1 MRTASPSSTEP
12 VPPPRSPPGP
22 AILIVGRG
30 PLADAVDHVLT
41 TDGRTTRRLGVPVDR
56 DLRRALRADVDA
68 VVVIARDD
76 AVALRAALLVEH
88 VRPGI
93 RLVVT
98 VFDRT
103 VAAQMRAAI
112 PDCAVLSMADVTA
125 GALLGACFEDDL
137 LAVTRHFGEPTGI
150 ERTDDGPRPRP
161 LDALSPRPLRR
172 LLLLLRSQLRP
183 HDRPSRLLV
192 GSFVAIAAL
201 VALETLLVGLTHHE
215 PAGAAVYAAL
225 KVATTVGPSPAIDH
239 SPGWLQLYG
248 SVSMALGLGLAA
260 VFTAALTS
268 RLLRRRTT
276 SIVGRR
282 TVPRLDHVVVVGLG
296 QVGFRVC
303 RELQALGVAVVAVE
317 SDPHARLIRAASR
330 VGIPVVV
337 ADGRDR
343 ATLEALSLARA
354 RALVAVSSDEVTN
367 IAVSLTALAVA
378 PGLRTVLRAGGND
391 VTRETQALFP
401 VGAALDLPAIAGAA
415 LASTALGHRV
425 AVAFAVDNQAFVQLD
440 DGRISAVADD
450 PRRLRPSPPSGSG
463 TARS

>member
-1 MRTASPSSTEP
+1 MSTASPSTGTAA
-12 VPPPRSPPGP
+12 PPRSPPESV
-22 AILIVGRG
+22 ILIVGRG
-30 PLADAVDHVLT
+30 PLADAVDQVLNA
-41 TDGRTTRRLGVPVDR
+41 DGRTTRRLGTPVDR
-56 DLRRALRADVDA
+56 DLRRALRPGVDA

-88 VRPGI
+88 VRPGV

-112 PDCAVLSMADVTA
+112 PDCAVLSMADATA
-125 GALLGACFEDDL
+125 GALLGPCFADDL
-137 LAVTRHFGEPTGI
+137 LAVTRSFGVPTGI
-150 ERTDDGPRPRP
+150 ERTDDGLRARS
-161 LDALSPRPLRR
+161 LEALPPRPLRR

-192 GSFVAIAAL
+192 GSFAAITGLIATEA
-201 VALETLLVGLTHHE
+201 LLVGLTHHE
-215 PAGAAVYAAL
+215 PAGSAVYAAL

-248 SVSMALGLGLAA
+248 SVSMALALGLAA

-268 RLLRRRTT
+268 RLLRPRTT

-282 TVPRLDHVVVVGLG
+282 AVPRLDHVVVVGLG

-303 RELQALGVAVVAVE
+303 RELQALGIAVVAVE
-317 SDPHARLIRAASR
+317 SDPQARLIRVAGR

-343 ATLEALSLARA
+343 ATLEALSLDRA

-415 LASTALGHRV
+415 LASTALGHGV
-425 AVAFAVDNQAFVQLD
+425 AVAFAVDNQTFVQLD
-440 DGRISAVADD
+440 DGRISAATGD
-450 PRRLRPSPPSGSG
+450 PRRRPPSPPSGSG

>member
-1 MRTASPSSTEP
+1 MSTATPSTEP
-12 VPPPRSPPGP
+12 APPTRSPAEP

-30 PLADAVDHVLT
+30 PLADAVDAVLSA
-41 TDGRTTRRLGVPVDR
+41 DSRTTRRLGAPVDR

-68 VVVIARDD
+68 VVVVARDD
-76 AVALRAALLVEH
+76 ADALRAALLVEH
-88 VRPGI
+88 VRPGV

-112 PDCAVLSMADVTA
+112 PDCSVMSMADVTA
-125 GALLGACFEDDL
+125 GALLGPCFGDEL
-137 LAVTRHFGEPTGI
+137 LAVTRHFGAPTGI
-150 ERTDDGPRPRP
+150 ERTADGPRQRT
-161 LDALSPRPLRR
+161 LEALRPRPLRR
-172 LLLLLRSQLRP
+172 LLLALRSQLRP

-192 GSFVAIAAL
+192 ASFVAIAGL
-201 VALETLLVGLTHHE
+201 VTTEALLVGLTHHE
-215 PAGAAVYAAL
+215 PAGAALYAAL

-248 SVSMALGLGLAA
+248 SISMALALGLAA

-317 SDPHARLIRAASR
+317 SDPGSRLIRAAGR

-343 ATLEALSLARA
+343 ATLEALSLHRA
-354 RALVAVSSDEVTN
+354 RALIAVSSDEVTN

-378 PGLRTVLRAGGND
+378 PRLRTVLRAGGND

-401 VGAALDLPAIAGAA
+401 VGAALDLPGIAGAA
-415 LASTALGHRV
+415 LASTALGRRV
-425 AVAFAVDNQAFVQLD
+425 AVAFAVDGQAFVQLD
-440 DGRISAVADD
+440 DGGISAAAGG
-450 PRRLRPSPPSGSG
+450 PRRRSPSRPSGSG

>member
-1 MRTASPSSTEP
+1 MRTASPSTEPAPPPRPPTEP
-12 VPPPRSPPGP
+12 V
-22 AILIVGRG
+22 ILIVGRG
-30 PLADAVDHVLT
+30 PLADAVDQVLSA
-41 TDGRTTRRLGVPVDR
+41 DGRATRRLGIPVDR
-56 DLRRALRADVDA
+56 DLRRALRQDVDA
-68 VVVIARDD
+68 VVVVARDD
-76 AVALRAALLVEH
+76 AVALRAALLVEYI
-88 VRPGI
+88 RPGV

-112 PDCAVLSMADVTA
+112 PDCFVMSMADVTA
-125 GALLGACFEDDL
+125 GALLGPCFGDEL
-137 LAVTRHFGEPTGI
+137 LAVTRYFGGPTGI
-150 ERTDDGPRPRP
+150 ERSDEGPRQRT
-161 LDALSPRPLRR
+161 LENLRLRPLRR
-172 LLLLLRSQLRP
+172 LRLALRSQLRP

-192 GSFVAIAAL
+192 GSFAAIAAL
-201 VALETLLVGLTHHE
+201 VTAEALLVGLTHHE

-248 SVSMALGLGLAA
+248 SVSMALALGLAA

-268 RLLRRRTT
+268 RLLRPRTT

-282 TVPRLDHVVVVGLG
+282 AVPRMDHVVVVGLG

-303 RELQALGVAVVAVE
+303 RELQALGIPVVAVE
-317 SDPHARLIRAASR
+317 SDPQARLIRGAGR

-343 ATLEALSLARA
+343 ATLDALSLHRA

-367 IAVSLTALAVA
+367 IAVSLTALAVH
-378 PGLRTVLRAGGND
+378 PRLRTVLRAGGND

-401 VGAALDLPAIAGAA
+401 VGAARDLPAIAGAA
-415 LASTALGHRV
+415 LASTALGRRV
-425 AVAFAVDNQAFVQLD
+425 AVAFAADNQTFVQLD
-440 DGRISAVADD
+440 DGTMLQT
-450 PRRLRPSPPSGSG
+450 P
-463 TARS
+463 

>member
-1 MRTASPSSTEP
+1 MSTARPSIEP
-12 VPPPRSPPGP
+12 VPPPQARSEPV
-22 AILIVGRG
+22 ILIVGRG
-30 PLADAVDHVLT
+30 PLADAVDAVLS
-41 TDGRTTRRLGVPVDR
+41 TDDRVTRRLGIPADR
-56 DLRRALRADVDA
+56 ELRRALKADVAA
-68 VVVIARDD
+68 VVVVARDD

-88 VRPGI
+88 VRPGV

-112 PDCAVLSMADVTA
+112 PDCSVMSMADVTA
-125 GALLGACFEDDL
+125 GALLGPCFGDEL
-137 LAVTRHFGEPTGI
+137 LAITRHFGAPTGI
-150 ERTDDGPRPRP
+150 EHSDDGPRQRT
-161 LDALSPRPLRR
+161 LEALRPRPLRR
-172 LLLLLRSQLRP
+172 LWQVLRSQLRP

-192 GSFVAIAAL
+192 ASFVAIVVL
-201 VALETLLVGLTHHE
+201 VTTEALLVGLTHHE
-215 PAGAAVYAAL
+215 PAGEAVYAAL

-248 SVSMALGLGLAA
+248 SLSMALGLGLAA

-268 RLLRRRTT
+268 RLLRRRST

-282 TVPRLDHVVVVGLG
+282 TVPRIDHVVVVGLG

-317 SDPHARLIRAASR
+317 SDPQARLIRAAGR

-343 ATLEALSLARA
+343 ATLEALSLDRA

-425 AVAFAVDNQAFVQLD
+425 AVAFAADNQTFVQLD
-440 DGRISAVADD
+440 DGRISAAADG
-450 PRRLRPSPPSGSG
+450 PRRPRPSPPSGSG